1 MFHPIIFGTGFS
13 INFENNEVKL
23 TSLERY
29 KRIILRINEEDMEF
43 LRKEIDNGAKPTMI
57 TVIPPSYK
65 RGKHRKREIVRNNC
79 WKLHIILKKNVE
91 LLTKEEFRKPQRIA
105 VISADLNSKHG
116 IAFSLWIW
124 NTKEN
129 SMKPMKFGFVKP
141 KLKSHQFSRN

>member
-79 WKLHIILKKNVE
+79 WKLHIILKK
-91 LLTKEEFRKPQRIA
+91 KM
-105 VISADLNSKHG
+105 
-116 IAFSLWIW
+116 W
-124 NTKEN
+124 NY
-129 SMKPMKFGFVKP
+129 
-141 KLKSHQFSRN
+141 